1 MLESSSAVSFACDV
15 LFDSLVELAVL
26 FELEVLFDSVE
37 FPESEDV
44 EFDDSLLVLFELD
57 SV

>member
-15 LFDSLVELAVL
+15 LFDSLVEFAVL
-26 FELEVLFDSVE
+26 LELEVLFDSVE
-37 FPESEDV
+37 FPESEV